1 MVAGVTRAKSFMLG
15 LYLYRDKDTRHSHK
29 LCASARAALDPDGA
43 RQILALR
50 PKDKAR
56 RRCVTRGRSAGGIS
70 RQHETTLGTSFRP
83 GRPSWAG
90 QVRRDTSDQR

>member
-43 RQILALR
+43 RDRSWYCAL
-50 PKDKAR
+50 KTR
-56 RRCVTRGRSAGGIS
+56 RADDVS
-70 RQHETTLGTSFRP
+70 LG
-83 GRPSWAG
+83 
-90 QVRRDTSDQR
+90 DDQRAVFPVNTRPR